1 MTATTGQATDVEGL
15 PRMGVTK
22 RVSVGGRE
30 VRYLEVGEGAPILL
44 VHGWIG
50 SAENF
55 HKWMPA
61 LEGRRQMVIPDLPGF
76 GETPAL
82 SGEHS
87 ISTLAAFMEA
97 FANTIG
103 LTLYDLGG
111 ICLGATVALEL
122 AKRDPQRV
130 RQLVLHTPIYSRR
143 ALSRSFKVQTALA
156 SRSPV
161 FGAAAWLARNRRVSD
176 LYKRFVVEGPKV
188 DQFDA
193 RVNFVNQVRA
203 NPRAAR
209 EWLASAVKQDY
220 EPWLR
225 GWEQPVLM
233 VVAEDDSLLDLG
245 EMQKLTEQMQT
256 AEVVIVPEAGHGWTD
271 ALVQAQAAAIKG
283 FLSPQP
289 I

>member
-1 MTATTGQATDVEGL
+1 MTPPAGVEPALDGL
-15 PRMGVTK
+15 PQMGVTK
-22 RVSVGGRE
+22 RVSVAGRE
-30 VRYLEVGEGAPILL
+30 VRYLEVGEGAPMLL

-55 HKWMPA
+55 HKWIPA
-61 LEGRRQMVIPDLPGF
+61 LDGRRQMIIPDLPGF
-76 GETPAL
+76 GETPPLA
-82 SGEHS
+82 GEHS

-97 FANTIG
+97 FANAIG
-103 LTLYDLGG
+103 LTLFDLGG

-143 ALSRSFKVQTALA
+143 VLSRSFKVQAVIA
-156 SRSPV
+156 GSPPI
-161 FGAAAWLARNRRVSD
+161 FSAGAWLARNRRISD
-176 LYKRFVVEGPKV
+176 IYKRFMVEGPDV
-188 DQFDA
+188 DQYDA
-193 RVNFVNQVRA
+193 RVNFLNQVRA
-203 NPRAAR
+203 TPRAAR

-220 EPWLR
+220 EEWLL

-233 VVAEDDSLLDLG
+233 VVAEDDSLLDLR
-245 EMQKLTEQMQT
+245 EMQKLTERMQT
-256 AEVVIVPEAGHGWTD
+256 AEVVIVPEAGHGWTEV
-271 ALVQAQAAAIKG
+271 LVQAQAAAIKG

>member
-1 MTATTGQATDVEGL
+1 MTAPPAGLDGL
-15 PRMGVTK
+15 PAMGVTK
-22 RVSVGGRE
+22 RVKVAGRD
-30 VRYLEVGEGAPILL
+30 VRYLEVGEGPPILL

-61 LEGRRQMVIPDLPGF
+61 LEGRRQMIIPDLPGF

-82 SGEHS
+82 AGGHS

-97 FANTIG
+97 FANAIG
-103 LTLYDLGG
+103 LTLFDLGG

-122 AKRDPQRV
+122 ARRDPQRI

-143 ALSRSFKVQTALA
+143 VLSRSFKVQAVIA
-156 SRSPV
+156 GSPPI
-161 FGAAAWLARNRRVSD
+161 FGAGAWLARNRRVSD
-176 LYKRFVVEGPKV
+176 LYKRFMVEGPDV
-188 DQFDA
+188 DAFDS
-193 RVNFVNQVRA
+193 RVNFLNQLRA
-203 NPRAAR
+203 TPRAAR
-209 EWLASAVKQDY
+209 EWLTDAVKQDY
-220 EPWLR
+220 ESWLLE
-225 GWEQPVLM
+225 WEQPVLM
-233 VVAEDDSLLDLG
+233 VVAEDDSLLDMR
-245 EMQKLTEQMQT
+245 EMQRLTEQMRT

-289 I
+289 L

>member
-1 MTATTGQATDVEGL
+1 MTNPAAGLAGL

-22 RVSVGGRE
+22 RVSVAGRQ
-30 VRYLEVGEGAPILL
+30 VRYLEVGDGAPILL

-61 LEGRRQMVIPDLPGF
+61 LEGRRQMIIPDLPGF
-76 GETPAL
+76 GETAPL
-82 SGEHS
+82 TGQHS
-87 ISTLAAFMEA
+87 IATLAAFMEA
-97 FANTIG
+97 FANAIG

-122 AKRDPQRV
+122 AMRDPQRV

-143 ALSRSFKVQTALA
+143 VLSRSFKVQTMVA
-156 SRSPV
+156 SIPPV

-176 LYKRFVVEGPKV
+176 IYKRLMVEGPDV
-188 DQFDA
+188 DPFDA
-193 RVNFVNQVRA
+193 RVNFLNQNRA
-203 NPRAAR
+203 TPRAAR
-209 EWLASAVKQDY
+209 EWLSDAVKQDY
-220 EPWLR
+220 QQWLL
-225 GWEQPVLM
+225 GWEQPVLF
-233 VVAEDDSLLDLG
+233 VVAEDDSVLDLR
-245 EMQKLTEQMQT
+245 EMQKLTERMRT

>member
-1 MTATTGQATDVEGL
+1 MTGTAAPGGGLDGL
-15 PRMGVTK
+15 PQMGETR

-61 LEGRRQMVIPDLPGF
+61 LEGRRKMIIPDLPGF

-82 SGEHS
+82 AGEHS
-87 ISTLAAFMEA
+87 ISTLGAFMEA
-97 FANTIG
+97 FSNAIG

-122 AKRDPQRV
+122 ARRDPQRV

-143 ALSRSFKVQTALA
+143 VLSRSFKIQTSIAA
-156 SRSPV
+156 SPPI
-161 FGAAAWLARNRRVSD
+161 FGAAARLARNRLVSD
-176 LYKRFVVEGPKV
+176 IYKRFVVEGPNV

-193 RVNFVNQVRA
+193 RVNFLNQVRA
-203 NPRAAR
+203 TPRAAR
-209 EWLASAVKQDY
+209 EWLADAVRQDY
-220 EPWLR
+220 EAWLL

-233 VVAEDDSLLDLG
+233 VVAEDDSLLDLR
-245 EMQKLTEQMQT
+245 EMQRLTEQMQT
-256 AEVVIVPEAGHGWTD
+256 AEVVIVPGAGHGWTD

>member
-1 MTATTGQATDVEGL
+1 MTNPAAGLAGL

-22 RVSVGGRE
+22 RVSVAGRQ
-30 VRYLEVGEGAPILL
+30 VRYLEVGDGAPILL

-61 LEGRRQMVIPDLPGF
+61 LEGRRQMIIPDLPGF
-76 GETPAL
+76 GETAPL
-82 SGEHS
+82 TGQHS
-87 ISTLAAFMEA
+87 IATLAAFMEA
-97 FANTIG
+97 FANAIG

-122 AKRDPQRV
+122 AMRDPQRV

-143 ALSRSFKVQTALA
+143 VLSRSFKVQTMVA
-156 SRSPV
+156 SIPPV

-176 LYKRFVVEGPKV
+176 IYKRLMVEGPDV
-188 DQFDA
+188 DPFDA
-193 RVNFVNQVRA
+193 RVNFLNQTRA
-203 NPRAAR
+203 TPRAAR
-209 EWLASAVKQDY
+209 EWLSDAVKQDY
-220 EPWLR
+220 QQWLL
-225 GWEQPVLM
+225 GWEQPVLF
-233 VVAEDDSLLDLG
+233 VVAEDDSVLDLR
-245 EMQKLTEQMQT
+245 EMQKLTERMQT

>member
-1 MTATTGQATDVEGL
+1 MTDPAAGLAGL

-22 RVSVGGRE
+22 HVSVAGRR

-61 LEGRRQMVIPDLPGF
+61 LEGRRQMIIPDLPGF
-76 GETPAL
+76 GETAPL
-82 SGEHS
+82 TGQHS
-87 ISTLAAFMEA
+87 IATLAAFMEA
-97 FANTIG
+97 FANAIG

-122 AKRDPQRV
+122 AMRDPQRV

-143 ALSRSFKVQTALA
+143 VLSRSFKVQTMVA
-156 SRSPV
+156 SIPPV

-176 LYKRFVVEGPKV
+176 IYKRLMVEGPDV
-188 DQFDA
+188 DPFDA
-193 RVNFVNQVRA
+193 RVNFLNQNRA
-203 NPRAAR
+203 TPRAAR
-209 EWLASAVKQDY
+209 EWLSDAVKQDY
-220 EPWLR
+220 QQWLL
-225 GWEQPVLM
+225 GWEQPVLF
-233 VVAEDDSLLDLG
+233 VVAEDDSVLDLR
-245 EMQKLTEQMQT
+245 EMQKLTERMRT